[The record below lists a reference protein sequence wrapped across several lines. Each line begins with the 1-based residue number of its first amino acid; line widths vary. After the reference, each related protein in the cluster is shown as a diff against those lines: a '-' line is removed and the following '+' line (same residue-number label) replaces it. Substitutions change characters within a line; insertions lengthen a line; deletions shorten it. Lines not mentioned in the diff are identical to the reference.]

1 MSAHDKFARAR
12 RAAGMVDESAQPTS
26 AANEAY
32 YELLVDRLETLLL
45 DMKNSGT
52 GAEDPLYV
60 RLNDLLNETRELLRN
75 ARSINDSAASVL
87 GR

>member
-1 MSAHDKFARAR
+1 MSAHDNSVRAR
-12 RAAGMVDESAQPTS
+12 RAAGMADESTQSTS

-45 DMKNSGT
+45 DMKNTGT
-52 GAEDPLYV
+52 RVDDPLYV
-60 RLNDLLNETRELLRN
+60 RLNDLLDETRDLLRN
-75 ARSINDSAASVL
+75 ARSIKDSAASVL

>member
-1 MSAHDKFARAR
+1 MSAHDNSARVR
-12 RAAGMVDESAQPTS
+12 RAAGMIDESTQSTL

-32 YELLVDRLETLLL
+32 YELLVDRLKTLLL

-52 GAEDPLYV
+52 GTDDPLYL
-60 RLNDLLNETRELLRN
+60 RLNDLLEETQELLRN